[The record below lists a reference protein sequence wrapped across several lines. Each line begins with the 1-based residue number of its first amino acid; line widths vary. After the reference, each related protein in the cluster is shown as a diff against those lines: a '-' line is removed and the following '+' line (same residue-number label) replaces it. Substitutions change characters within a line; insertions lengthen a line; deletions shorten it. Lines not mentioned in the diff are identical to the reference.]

1 MASGLIPPAWFMASA
16 APDVDALY
24 VSFMFSR
31 SEGRRIRL
39 VRAQAAEK
47 IGLNVSRARPQLGK
61 VATLGPNLDRRS
73 LLSFFLS
80 SRPLRVS
87 FPGPR
92 GPFNAYQRHQL
103 KFTTMQGS
111 RRCVKVAGFD
121 RMT

>member
-47 IGLNVSRARPQLGK
+47 IGLNVSRARPQ
-61 VATLGPNLDRRS
+61 
-73 LLSFFLS
+73 
-80 SRPLRVS
+80 
-87 FPGPR
+87 
-92 GPFNAYQRHQL
+92 
-103 KFTTMQGS
+103 
-111 RRCVKVAGFD
+111 
-121 RMT
+121 